1 MKSVSALPVKYL
13 LNTHHHTD
21 HAGGD
26 AVFINTTEIIAHRN
40 VRENFLRNKQPG
52 APRVTFNDQVS
63 VFLGGVEVRAYYFG
77 RGHTNGDAVIYF
89 PDLKV
94 IHSGDLITEGMPVLD
109 YNNGAS
115 AVEWVK
121 ALDEILKLDFDIVI
135 PGHGA
140 LLNKDRIRSD
150 RQKLVTMN
158 QRMAEL
164 ARKGVPLEQVFDQLK
179 LADLDGSHGQPE
191 AFKGGLKG
199 YYEEM
204 KNDNEIHPAS
214 RHRGRARDGHGRDA
228 GPATSEGHAQL
239 PDAQWR
245 LVAALHR
252 QGRRLLREAGAR
264 RDARVRRPPGR
275 HRDGR
280 ERPGADEQLQPR
292 IGDAGELQGRAV
304 RRRRRLVN
312 EAYFALMTRKD
323 VASVTDLKGKTF
335 AVSQIGD
342 PPYNYTSAFF
352 QKFGMTPRD
361 VQWIAAGADAKGR
374 AAALSAGRAD
384 ATLLTPPAY
393 FRLEEA
399 GFKSLGNLAD
409 HDDIFAAT
417 TYLMKKT
424 TIAAKPAAAGT
435 VDRAHAE
442 AIKRFYDD
450 KAFAVKAYQA
460 YDKQTD
466 ADVERLYD
474 GYAKANVLERVPYV
488 LRRALQ
494 AVIDQQVTPSWR
506 HR

>member
-1 MKSVSALPVKYL
+1 MRSARFALVVVTVGALTLAGVLAAQQPKPAKPMQLEKVKDGLFVIRGPFNPCAPNGCGGAYGDDGLLHEAGDNVSEILEHVKSVSALPVKYL

-121 ALDEILKLDFDIVI
+121 VLDEILKLDFDIVI

-179 LADLDGSHGQPE
+179 LADLGWDHTVSTE

-204 KNDNEIHPAS
+204 K
-214 RHRGRARDGHGRDA
+214 
-228 GPATSEGHAQL
+228 
-239 PDAQWR
+239 
-245 LVAALHR
+245 R
-252 QGRRLLREAGAR
+252 Q
-264 RDARVRRPPGR
+264 
-275 HRDGR
+275 
-280 ERPGADEQLQPR
+280 
-292 IGDAGELQGRAV
+292 
-304 RRRRRLVN
+304 
-312 EAYFALMTRKD
+312 
-323 VASVTDLKGKTF
+323 
-335 AVSQIGD
+335 
-342 PPYNYTSAFF
+342 
-352 QKFGMTPRD
+352 
-361 VQWIAAGADAKGR
+361 
-374 AAALSAGRAD
+374 
-384 ATLLTPPAY
+384 
-393 FRLEEA
+393 
-399 GFKSLGNLAD
+399 
-409 HDDIFAAT
+409 
-417 TYLMKKT
+417 
-424 TIAAKPAAAGT
+424 
-435 VDRAHAE
+435 
-442 AIKRFYDD
+442 
-450 KAFAVKAYQA
+450 
-460 YDKQTD
+460 
-466 ADVERLYD
+466 
-474 GYAKANVLERVPYV
+474 
-488 LRRALQ
+488 
-494 AVIDQQVTPSWR
+494 
-506 HR
+506 